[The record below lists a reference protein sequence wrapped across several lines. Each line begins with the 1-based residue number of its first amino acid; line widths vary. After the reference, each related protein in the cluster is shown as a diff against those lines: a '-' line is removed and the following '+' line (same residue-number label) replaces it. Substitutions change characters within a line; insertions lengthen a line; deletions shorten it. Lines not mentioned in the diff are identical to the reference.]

1 MVVEVA
7 VSLILLVS
15 AGLFMRSFVD
25 LRQANLGLRADHV
38 YQTVLVLPEEH
49 YRTTEQVAQFVRPLL
64 SRVKALPGVVEA
76 AESSQRPPYGG
87 SQSQINIV
95 GKAHLENWQSSV
107 QYVSEEYFRTLRI
120 ELKKG
125 RTFSEPE
132 INNIRKVAVVNE
144 TFVRRYL
151 ANQNPIGQRLR
162 LANLKTDANSPHDAS
177 FEIIG
182 VVGDVTNR
190 IPQSGVNPELWLP
203 YTFATLGSRVLIVR
217 TAQDPLAMIDLI
229 RKEIWTVDSG
239 IALAYPDTLEG
250 FINKRMYAGPR
261 FGVIMITIFG
271 CVGLVLVTVGVYS
284 VLAYST
290 ARKTQEIGIRMAL
303 GARPAKRS
311 EDGDPLGIA
320 ARSFWHR
327 DWSSNEPP
335 AWTIHREPTDRRCG
349 L

>member
-1 MVVEVA
+1 
-7 VSLILLVS
+7 
-15 AGLFMRSFVD
+15 
-25 LRQANLGLRADHV
+25 
-38 YQTVLVLPEEH
+38 
-49 YRTTEQVAQFVRPLL
+49 
-64 SRVKALPGVVEA
+64 
-76 AESSQRPPYGG
+76 
-87 SQSQINIV
+87 
-95 GKAHLENWQSSV
+95 
-107 QYVSEEYFRTLRI
+107 LRI